1 VGDFFWKLKNSVVS
15 SQFKLKIIYEMAGV
29 YIHIR
34 KDKNEPFYVGIYE
47 NKYRPFEKTRRND
60 IWDKIVSKTEF
71 DIKIIREG
79 LTWDEACQME
89 RDLIKQYGR
98 INLNTGI
105 LANLTD
111 GGDGAVGLIRTEEH
125 CNKISESLTGKIR
138 TEESKSKQGKSRT
151 GLKDSD
157 ETKLKKSLAKKGK
170 RPNNF
175 GKNRSQSAIEGTRKS
190 LFGNLHA
197 AGEKNSKTN
206 LTTDDVIY
214 IKKNWD
220 PDSTEFNSKILSQK
234 FNISMTSVWAIA
246 TNRRWRHVVV

>member
-1 VGDFFWKLKNSVVS
+1 
-15 SQFKLKIIYEMAGV
+15 MAGV

-71 DIKIIREG
+71 DVKILQEG

-89 RDLIKQYGR
+89 KDLIKQYGR

-125 CNKISESLTGKIR
+125 SRKISESLTGRK
-138 TEESKSKQGKSRT
+138 
-151 GLKDSD
+151 LSD
-157 ETKLKKSLAKKGK
+157 DHKKSVSLGSIGKKHSDDTKHKQSIVKKGK
-170 RPNNF
+170 KPNNF
-175 GKNRSQSAIEGTRKS
+175 GKKRSQSAIEGTTKS
-190 LFGNLHA
+190 LFGNQYA
-197 AGEKNSKTN
+197 AGEKNSKTT
-206 LTTDDVIY
+206 LKTEDVIF

-220 PDSTEFNSKILSQK
+220 PNSSDFNSMTLSKK
-234 FNISMTSVWAIA
+234 FNISSQSVWAIA
-246 TNRRWRHVVV
+246 TNRRWKHVIV